1 MSKYILQSSFT
12 LLFSKDDSG
21 YTINVKELKNCF
33 NTIFQ
38 IYIPSNMYWGTHNI
52 WTMGPGIKR
61 GIRITRATSPRR
73 MKSNWEFRMNENL
86 TIYLELLLVMNRF
99 LHEQQSNLIYH

>member
-38 IYIPSNMYWGTHNI
+38 IYIPSNMY
-52 WTMGPGIKR
+52 
-61 GIRITRATSPRR
+61 
-73 MKSNWEFRMNENL
+73 
-86 TIYLELLLVMNRF
+86 
-99 LHEQQSNLIYH
+99 